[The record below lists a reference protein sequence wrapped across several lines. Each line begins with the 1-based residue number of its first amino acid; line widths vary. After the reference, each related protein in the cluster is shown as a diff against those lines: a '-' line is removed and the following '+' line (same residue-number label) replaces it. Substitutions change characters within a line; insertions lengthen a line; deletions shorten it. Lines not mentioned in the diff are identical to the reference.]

1 MDYRKI
7 LEEIEQEIAQSPE
20 KGKVAD
26 YIPALGA
33 VSPDN
38 FGMAIKLVTG
48 EEYSI
53 GNAFDKFSIQS
64 ISKIISLTLS
74 LKDDD
79 SILNRRVGI
88 EPSGN
93 AFNSLVQL
101 ETENGIPRNPFINAG
116 AIVVSDSLL
125 SIYKNPKN
133 RIIEFVRHLSGNPA
147 IIYDFEV
154 AASEKET
161 GFRNLALANFI
172 KSYGNLENNV
182 KEVLDTYYHQC
193 SLSMSSMDL
202 ARTFLFLANN
212 GKTIEGEEILSFR
225 QTKKVNSLLM
235 TCGTYDAVG
244 NFAYKVGIPAK
255 SGVGG
260 GIVGIIPGVMSVVV
274 WAPGLDSA
282 GNSYLGG
289 KALEM
294 FTTLTGRSVF

>member
-1 MDYRKI
+1 MDYNKI
-7 LEEIEQEIAQSPE
+7 LEEIYCEISQIE
-20 KGKVAD
+20 DRGRVAD

-33 VSPDN
+33 VSPEK
-38 FGMAIKLVTG
+38 FGMALKLVTG
-48 EEYSI
+48 EEYHM
-53 GNAFDKFSIQS
+53 GDAFENFSIQS
-64 ISKIISLTLS
+64 ISKVFTLTLS
-74 LKDDD
+74 LENDD

-116 AIVVSDSLL
+116 AIVITDSLL
-125 SIYKNPKN
+125 SIHKNPKN
-133 RIIEFVRHLSGNPA
+133 RIVDFVRQLSGNSG

-154 AASEKET
+154 AHSEKET
-161 GFRNLALANFI
+161 GYRNMALANFI
-172 KSYGNLENNV
+172 KSYGNLSNNV
-182 KEVLDTYYHQC
+182 EDVLDTYYHQC
-193 SLSMSSMDL
+193 SLSMSCMDL
-202 ARTFLFLANN
+202 ARAFIFLANN
-212 GKTIEGEEILSFR
+212 GKDLEGKEILSYR

-260 GIVGIIPGVMSVVV
+260 GIVGIIPGVMTVVV
-274 WAPGLDSA
+274 WSPGLDKA
-282 GNSYLGG
+282 GNSLLGS
-289 KALEM
+289 KALEQ